1 MFEMNQGFVN
11 AFEAISTRGE
21 WDKIVLFTPAE
32 ELYSQIAER
41 FSGNIIICSNETSLK
56 NFHSHLRRG
65 DHSLYIPC
73 KAKNIEDLL
82 NLSIALSMAE
92 RILSYGDRVIFI
104 GRALDNASLFMV
116 FSKITENSHS
126 EIYKIITDP
135 EMPDPEVMKTVLM
148 LALELGQIRKRP
160 AGALYVLGD
169 TAEVLKYSSP
179 LFMNPFECQPESKRN
194 IKEPWLRDTLK
205 EYAHLDGAVVIDTTG
220 VIQAAGVHINA
231 DTRNIDVP
239 IEGTRHATAAAITRQ
254 TESIAITV
262 SEKTGTVTLFKSGK
276 SILKVGP

>member
-1 MFEMNQGFVN
+1 MFELYQSFMS
-11 AFEAISTRGE
+11 ALDAISSCGE
-21 WDKIVLFTPAE
+21 WDKIILLTPAE
-32 ELYSQIAER
+32 ELYPQIATR
-41 FSGNIIICSNETSLK
+41 FSENIIICARKTSIKDL
-56 NFHSHLRRG
+56 HSHLRKG
-65 DHSLYIPC
+65 DHSVCIPC
-73 KAKNIEDLL
+73 KSKNIEDLL

-104 GRALDNASLFMV
+104 GKALDRASLFII

-126 EIYKIITDP
+126 EIYGIISDP
-135 EMPDPEVMKTVLM
+135 GMPDPEVMKAVLM
-148 LALELGQIRKRP
+148 LALDLGQIRKRP

-194 IKEPWLRDTLK
+194 IKELWLRDTLK
-205 EYAHLDGAVVIDTTG
+205 EYAHLDGAVVIDNKG

-231 DTRNIDVP
+231 DTRNIDIP
-239 IEGTRHATAAAITRQ
+239 IEGTRHATAAAITQQ
-254 TESIAITV
+254 TDSIAITV